1 MSELTIKP
9 AVRTGIK
16 PLVGFYG
23 RSGGGK
29 TRSALLLARGIVG
42 PKGRIVLVDT
52 ESGRGSIFADKIANG
67 YSVIDLEPPFTPG
80 RYAEAFKLAEANAD
94 ILIVDSLS
102 HCWSGED
109 GVLDWH
115 EKELDRMAGDD
126 WRKREACSMS
136 AWIKPKAELKKLVQ
150 SCVLR
155 TRLPVIC
162 CLRGEIKTRIG
173 KTEQGKTK
181 ISADEWSSPIF
192 DPRFLF
198 ELLLCA
204 ECYSVDGKGGYLHVT
219 KITHEDLFQ
228 CLPAEGEQVGIQ
240 HGELLAKWSLGGQ
253 QAPPAAAESKA
264 PPPGRDST
272 QAAKLKELKRAL
284 WTLTQPVHNCQ
295 TGDSPEMIK
304 MGRKR
309 LEQWLWD
316 EGILSDSEALAELAP
331 TRLVEVVT
339 AVEKKLN
346 VPSDA
351 IP

>member
-1 MSELTIKP
+1 MNELSIKP

-29 TRSALLLARGIVG
+29 TRSGLLLARGIVG

-52 ESGRGSIFADKIANG
+52 ESGRGSIFADKIPSG

-150 SCVLR
+150 SCILR
-155 TRLPVIC
+155 TKLPVIC
-162 CLRGEIKTRIG
+162 CLRGEIKTRVG
-173 KTEQGKTK
+173 KNEQGKTK

-198 ELLLCA
+198 ELLVCA

-228 CLPAEGEQVGIQ
+228 CLPAESEQVGIK

-253 QAPPAAAESKA
+253 QATTTPAPSLAKT
-264 PPPGRDST
+264 T
-272 QAAKLKELKRAL
+272 QDAKLKELKRAL
-284 WTLTQPVHNCQ
+284 WTLTQPKHGCQ
-295 TGDSPEMIK
+295 PGDSVEMVEL
-304 MGRKR
+304 GRKR

-316 EGILSDSEALAELAP
+316 EGILSDSETLAEVGSA
-331 TRLVEVVT
+331 RLVEIVT

-346 VPSDA
+346 APADVNP
-351 IP
+351 